1 MDLIKLLCFIELY
14 GRVSSFIFK
23 VYDFE
28 IDISITS
35 MNPPESFSKRSESKS
50 EQKSVLPGNFLR
62 KKFKKNN

>member
-14 GRVSSFIFK
+14 RRVSSFMFR

-50 EQKSVLPGNFLR
+50 
-62 KKFKKNN
+62 